1 MNEKAIRTVSDNA
14 TALNATSLAQLRRRP
29 NVFLSVALQLVQ
41 CPLSQSMEAV
51 QLISFNTAFVHQMH
65 ACTKPRPCGL
75 LIPVCVDVQSALYSR
90 DARVQPVPFLVTV
103 SITALTL
110 ALGLAA
116 GAV

>member
-1 MNEKAIRTVSDNA
+1 
-14 TALNATSLAQLRRRP
+14 
-29 NVFLSVALQLVQ
+29 
-41 CPLSQSMEAV
+41 MEAV

-116 GAV
+116 GAVRKKPQIDSRVHSICRPVRAKRKLCPC